1 MDSAD
6 GIELRRPQGVET
18 LMHLFADCTT
28 LLKHFLPT
36 EDGWLK
42 DDGRMPLLW
51 VKVLIE
57 VVKNR
62 QDEYA
67 TTMNQDRVLLKSR
80 RETLLR
86 DIPLPASR
94 RAEGAEKEAL
104 ERRLDRHFTLKRK
117 IMATEVRIGEKEIL
131 QDALDWLE
139 NFQSTDQIRPRKR
152 QRLE

>member
-1 MDSAD
+1 
-6 GIELRRPQGVET
+6 
-18 LMHLFADCTT
+18 
-28 LLKHFLPT
+28 
-36 EDGWLK
+36 
-42 DDGRMPLLW
+42 
-51 VKVLIE
+51 
-57 VVKNR
+57 
-62 QDEYA
+62 
-67 TTMNQDRVLLKSR
+67 
-80 RETLLR
+80 LR